1 MALPSRICVGS
12 KGMHKLT
19 CGHWGCHL
27 FEFAKGLTAART
39 RRLFGLDLVRAIAIL
54 LVLQVHIGFY
64 GLRFYGLT
72 LPPLM
77 GLLGDLGVELFFVLS
92 GFLIGALLLEI
103 SERSPTPQGWLRFML
118 RRWMRTVPLYV
129 LWALILFLLMRLAH
143 RAFPLLTYL
152 TFTQNLAWPMPQN
165 SPFPVS
171 WSLTVEEWFYLLF
184 SATLIVSAS
193 IWSRRALLLTCALFI
208 LAPLVLR
215 LWFDVIDVEEGPRKI
230 AMFRLD
236 AIAYGAMMVWLSSK
250 FAQKMQRLC
259 PVLLLTGLVLVIT
272 AALFSDAIGPAF
284 IFTLY
289 PLGLALILPALSRL
303 TSPWRAAEAIIGWLS
318 TRSYGLY
325 LTHLTILDLGFWAAR
340 TERMP
345 TVGLLVVLAG
355 VFVVADLLHRYV
367 ERPIMLL
374 RPEQFPKMQR
384 DATVLS
390 TIAVPEASPGTI

>member
-1 MALPSRICVGS
+1 VGI
-12 KGMHKLT
+12 G
-19 CGHWGCHL
+19 GCHL
-27 FEFAKGLTAART
+27 SKFAKDLTAAETRT

-64 GLRFYGLT
+64 GLRFYGVR

-77 GLLGDLGVELFFVLS
+77 GILGDLGVELFFVLS

-103 SERSPTPQGWLRFML
+103 SERSPTIQGWLRFML

-129 LWALILFLLMRLAH
+129 LWTLLLLILYSH
-143 RAFPLLTYL
+143 RPFPLLAYL
-152 TFTQNLAWPMPQN
+152 TFTQNFAWPMPHDT
-165 SPFPVS
+165 PFPVS
-171 WSLTVEEWFYLLF
+171 WSLTVEEWFYLFF
-184 SATLIVSAS
+184 SAILIVSAS
-193 IWSRRALLLTCALFI
+193 LWPRRAFLVTCALFI
-208 LAPLVLR
+208 LAPVMLR
-215 LWFDVIDVEEGPRKI
+215 LWFDVINVEEGPRKI

-250 FAQKMQRLC
+250 FPQKMQRLC

-303 TSPWRAAEAIIGWLS
+303 TSPWRAAEAIVGWLS

-345 TVGLLVVLAG
+345 TAGLLVVLAA
-355 VFVVADLLHRYV
+355 VFIVADLLHRYV